1 MSSLKD
7 IFSVSRKRYI
17 LHCKPTEIETHMRKT
32 KKNLF
37 PRTIKPE
44 IFKEQVGLSELSH
57 LHTPIQGHAFKW
69 SQNIWMTCEP
79 LGTFWAQIWQLGF
92 LPHSPS
98 LPCLALSHGPQSAA
112 TTFTQIYAF
121 SQAESLQA
129 VPWWPG
135 LEACSICS
143 SCTGADILKEHK
155 GNQNSRRSS
164 H

>member
-98 LPCLALSHGPQSAA
+98 LPCLALSHGPLPLCNHFHSDICFFSGWISASCSLVTRTWSMQHLQLVPRSRHSEGTQRQSK
-112 TTFTQIYAF
+112 Q
-121 SQAESLQA
+121 
-129 VPWWPG
+129 
-135 LEACSICS
+135 
-143 SCTGADILKEHK
+143 
-155 GNQNSRRSS
+155 
-164 H
+164 